1 MRCSENNLWET
12 GASGLALQ
20 KVEVVEHEN
29 IFSTGCQEKAL
40 EVVI

>member
-12 GASGLALQ
+12 AASGFALQ
-20 KVEVVEHEN
+20 KMEVTEPEN
-29 IFSTGCQEKAL
+29 ILSTGCQEKAL